1 MVKRMEKYIA
11 LVGCENAKK
20 RFEPG
25 EVVNSK
31 DFSAAVIKNW
41 LEIGVLEIAP
51 ALVTPEPVE
60 EALDGDW
67 KE

>member
-41 LEIGVLEIAP
+41 LEIGVLEIAS
-51 ALVTPEPVE
+51 TPEPVE